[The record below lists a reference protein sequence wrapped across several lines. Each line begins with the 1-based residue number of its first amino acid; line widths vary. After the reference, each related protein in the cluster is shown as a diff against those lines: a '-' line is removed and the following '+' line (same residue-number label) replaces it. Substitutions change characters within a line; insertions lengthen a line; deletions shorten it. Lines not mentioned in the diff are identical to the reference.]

1 MQKQRYLIAVVS
13 LLLAASC
20 AAPQKTI
27 YFVDSA
33 PQNPHV
39 QVDNIEPIKELKVL
53 PKDILAINVSTI
65 SSISTD
71 VAAGGLDPAAIFNN
85 AGTNYAIAA
94 SAGGGAGGGGGAGAT
109 NKGFLVDEMG
119 YIDYPMV
126 GKLKVSGLTLREIK
140 ELLARR
146 LEAYVKEPVV
156 EASIINFKITI
167 LGEINAPGTIISPNQ
182 KISILDAVAAAGD
195 IPITGRKD
203 NVLIIR
209 ETEGKREYA
218 RLNLNSK
225 DVFQSP
231 YFYLKQN
238 DVIYV
243 EPGRVKKQ
251 ESNDFL
257 RFYLPTATTLISAG
271 LTFYSITQLAN
282 K

>member
-1 MQKQRYLIAVVS
+1 MQKLKYLITIISISVILVS
-13 LLLAASC
+13 CS
-20 AAPQKTI
+20 APQKTV
-27 YFVDSA
+27 YFSEST

-39 QVDNIEPIKELKVL
+39 QVDNIEPIKELKIL

-65 SSISTD
+65 SSLNYSATPG
-71 VAAGGLDPAAIFNN
+71 ATDPAAPFNN
-85 AGTNYAIAA
+85 GGTNYAVSA
-94 SAGGGAGGGGGAGAT
+94 SVGGGPGGGGGGS
-109 NKGFLVDEMG
+109 NKGFLVDDGG
-119 YIDYPMV
+119 YIDYPLI
-126 GKLKVSGLTLREIK
+126 GKLKISGLTLREVK
-140 ELLARR
+140 DLLARR

-156 EASIINFKITI
+156 EARIINFTVTI
-167 LGEINAPGTIISPNQ
+167 LGEIGSPGKIIAPNH
-182 KISILDAVAAAGD
+182 KINILDAVAAAGD

-231 YFYLKQN
+231 YYYLKQN

-251 ESNDFL
+251 ENNDFL

-271 LTFYSITQLAN
+271 LTFYSISQLAN
-282 K
+282 R